1 MTKFFL
7 DNRIG
12 TEDKVS
18 QYCLRGLDGFIMLLK
33 NDGQIIFVNDSS
45 LKELGLCQLDLVG
58 QQISDFIHPSDQEEI
73 NEVFKSLR
81 IPIDNERKEFFIR

>member
-1 MTKFFL
+1 
-7 DNRIG
+7 
-12 TEDKVS
+12 
-18 QYCLRGLDGFIMLLK
+18 MLLK